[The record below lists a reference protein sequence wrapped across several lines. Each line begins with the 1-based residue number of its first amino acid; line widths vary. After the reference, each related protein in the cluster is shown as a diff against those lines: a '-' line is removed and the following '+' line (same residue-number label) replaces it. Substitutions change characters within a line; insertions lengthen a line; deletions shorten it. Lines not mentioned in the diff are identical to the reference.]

1 MHDTL
6 ATTMTSRRVSSDQ
19 VAECRSRSTSSLTEE
34 SFSMYVSDCGTYASG
49 W

>member
-1 MHDTL
+1 MQETE
-6 ATTMTSRRVSSDQ
+6 ATTTTSLRVSSEF
-19 VAECRSRSTSSLTEE
+19 VAEWRRRSTSSLTEE